1 MTSNYHSSHCEKDVR
16 YPSTDRV
23 AVGEDYVDFIYQFG
37 KDSKIS
43 KKDCKNT
50 TSKSN
55 IRNNIIGTPSNFPSH
70 EDFLLYLHGRIKCH
84 TYVPEYRKDYYF
96 HHIIDLEFHEAV
108 YPIRISIYEVY
119 NFGNVFEVWAQDSE
133 DESRW
138 ILLWNGRPKFHKI
151 SQLLKHTGSRNFCE
165 LFDPFNTTRDYEN
178 AYLDI
183 LDLQKEFPKYCVIY
197 KSDVATSFHKS
208 KLMHKQVSR
217 EEDVLSSK
225 QEYVNHPLLRIHWN
239 HVKFI
244 KDIKFSSGKSKEQ
257 LDSFSALSV
266 KYSKNISFLVIILK
280 LYILFLQDE

>member
-1 MTSNYHSSHCEKDVR
+1 MLRKGWTLASNPWRLPEVKNKYVETERLFSTSTFCREIYIPLKLKDLKENMTSNYHSSHCEKDVR

-50 TSKSN
+50 TSKN
-55 IRNNIIGTPSNFPSH
+55 
-70 EDFLLYLHGRIKCH
+70 
-84 TYVPEYRKDYYF
+84 
-96 HHIIDLEFHEAV
+96 LEFHEAV

-151 SQLLKHTGSRNFCE
+151 SQLLKRRRLESRIFSPPLRSCNFKTKMLRLHFISNSCTQLHAVMLIGTSKLIFSKNPE
-165 LFDPFNTTRDYEN
+165 DKT
-178 AYLDI
+178 
-183 LDLQKEFPKYCVIY
+183 
-197 KSDVATSFHKS
+197 TSFHKS

-257 LDSFSALSV
+257 LDSFSALS
-266 KYSKNISFLVIILK
+266 
-280 LYILFLQDE
+280 DE